1 MFTWRFQFENALR
14 LYSHCHRM
22 CHLKQIK
29 VNPYN
34 FQPVFNDAETPYVLN
49 EHVARSSFILCTY
62 VVFFLTHG
70 KTNFPKTN
78 IDISCV
84 NDLRNHGRKYH
95 QLSTFFYFI
104 YFSAQFSGGFNG
116 SECSDTYWK
125 RIILSPKCDSVW
137 KTYNHLYF
145 DLIK

>member
-14 LYSHCHRM
+14 SYYSHCHRM

-34 FQPVFNDAETPYVLN
+34 FRPVFNDAVTPYVLN
-49 EHVARSSFILCTY
+49 EHVARSSSILCTY
-62 VVFFLTHG
+62 VVLFFFFLARG

-95 QLSTFFYFI
+95 QLSTVSPPFFISYLFQ
-104 YFSAQFSGGFNG
+104 YNFPVVSMV
-116 SECSDTYWK
+116 
-125 RIILSPKCDSVW
+125 RIPIENVLS
-137 KTYNHLYF
+137 
-145 DLIK
+145 

>member
-14 LYSHCHRM
+14 LCRHCHRM

-34 FQPVFNDAETPYVLN
+34 FRPVFNDAETLYVLN
-49 EHVARSSFILCTY
+49 EHVARSIFILCTY
-62 VVFFLTHG
+62 VVFFFFLLAYG
-70 KTNFPKTN
+70 KTNFPKLN

-95 QLSTFFYFI
+95 QLSTFFYFVS
-104 YFSAQFSGGFNG
+104 FSAQFSGGFNA
-116 SECSDTYWK
+116 SDTY
-125 RIILSPKCDSVW
+125 
-137 KTYNHLYF
+137 
-145 DLIK
+145 